1 MRESEKLV
9 RAVGFW
15 GLVAMCINAVVGSG
29 VFLLPSES
37 FKLLGP
43 FSLWAPLIFALPVF
57 VLVICFAEAASHFS
71 APGGAYLYTRTA
83 FGDFVGFE
91 TGWMNTIARVTSLA
105 SLANA
110 VVVSAARIFP
120 GASEPLPRAAIIVGS
135 LSAFALLHASGIR
148 YGARTIYAF
157 TIGKMLPLL
166 IFIVI
171 ALAAFRSNPIPAS
184 LSMPGAGT
192 NWGDAALLLLFAYA
206 GFENLA
212 IPAGEFK
219 NPRRD
224 VPLALLFGILGIG
237 VVYVAAQFAALSV
250 IPDLSTTETPIA
262 DAAGMLL
269 GTAGAFLVTVGALLS
284 ILGTNLGTMLE
295 GSRMIFALSEGRP
308 RFRWLSFVHPRF
320 RTPTH
325 SILLL
330 AAIAIPVA
338 LSGSFAKLALLSAVA
353 RMTTYLFT
361 CAAVPRLRKLSGDE
375 GFRAPGGY
383 LFPLLGVA
391 LSIALFTILRT
402 EQLVAAAIALAV
414 GACLWFIGRK
424 PSEGEPGKPGERPLP
439 TGA

>member
-1 MRESEKLV
+1 MSQSEKLV

-15 GLVAMCINAVVGSG
+15 GLIAMCINAVVGSG

-57 VLVICFAEAASHFS
+57 ILVLCFAEAASHFS

-83 FGDFVGFE
+83 FGDFIGFE

-110 VVVSAARIFP
+110 VVVSAARLFP
-120 GASEPLPRAAIIVGS
+120 GAAETGPRAVIITGS
-135 LSAFALLHASGIR
+135 LAAFALLHASGIR

-157 TIGKMLPLL
+157 TLGKMLPLL
-166 IFIVI
+166 LFIGV
-171 ALAAFRSNPIPAS
+171 ALIAFRTNPVPAS
-184 LSMPGAGT
+184 LAIPGEGT

-224 VPLALLFGILGIG
+224 LPLALLFGILGIA

-262 DAAGMLL
+262 DAAGILL
-269 GTAGAFLVTVGALLS
+269 GSTGAFLVTLGALLS

-295 GSRMIFALSEGRP
+295 GSRMVFALSEGRP

-325 SILLL
+325 SIFLL
-330 AAIAIPVA
+330 AGVAIPVA

-361 CAAVPRLRKLSGDE
+361 CAAVPRLRKLSDGA
-375 GFRAPGGY
+375 FRAPGGL
-383 LFPLLGVA
+383 LFPILGVA
-391 LSIALFTILRT
+391 VSVALFSILRA
-402 EQLVAAAIALAV
+402 EQLIAAAIALTV
-414 GACLWFIGRK
+414 GALLWWIGQK
-424 PSEGEPGKPGERPLP
+424 PRTAEEAQTL
-439 TGA
+439 